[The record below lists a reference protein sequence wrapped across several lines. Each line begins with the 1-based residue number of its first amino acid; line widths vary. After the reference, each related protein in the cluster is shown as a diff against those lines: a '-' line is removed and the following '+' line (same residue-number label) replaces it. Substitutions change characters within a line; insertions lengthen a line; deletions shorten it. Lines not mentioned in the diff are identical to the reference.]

1 MGTTKHFFQVNAVIF
16 LSNNNMKKILLLAT
30 FITITSV
37 IAEKLE
43 KDEGIYILNEKNYD
57 EGPKQF
63 RYLLV
68 YFYAP
73 WCGHCK
79 AFGPELVKAAQ
90 QLKEKD
96 SPIKFAK
103 GNGPEEGALLKKMNV
118 KGYPTLF
125 FYREHGDNMIDYGGG
140 RMANEMVEWVEK
152 KIGPEATI
160 LESTDEVKDFIADSD
175 VAVVGFF

>member
-1 MGTTKHFFQVNAVIF
+1 MGTTKHFFQVNAVYFFQKI
-16 LSNNNMKKILLLAT
+16 NMKNKLLLLVT

-43 KDEGIYILNEKNYD
+43 KDEGIYVLNEKNYED
-57 EGPKQF
+57 GTKQF
-63 RYLLV
+63 KYLLV

-96 SPIKFAK
+96 SLIKIAK
-103 GNGPEEGALLKKMNV
+103 VNGPEEEELLKKMEV

-125 FYREHGDNMIDYGGG
+125 FI
-140 RMANEMVEWVEK
+140 EMVYLFHMGVDEW
-152 KIGPEATI
+152 P
-160 LESTDEVKDFIADSD
+160 
-175 VAVVGFF
+175 